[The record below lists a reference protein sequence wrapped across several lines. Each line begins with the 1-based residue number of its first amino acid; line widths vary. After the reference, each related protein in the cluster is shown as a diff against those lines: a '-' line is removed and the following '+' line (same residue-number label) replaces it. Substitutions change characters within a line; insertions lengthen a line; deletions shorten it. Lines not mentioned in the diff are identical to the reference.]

1 MKKNEFLQK
10 LGGGVWILAA
20 GFMLAVCIV
29 GILVHL
35 VVRDFVRD
43 PGSLGLG
50 FEPQPGE
57 TSSPGPGTPVATPTL
72 VALDTTPEPWSGN
85 SRVTIL
91 LMGLDYR
98 DWERGSGA
106 PRTDTM
112 MVVTV
117 DPLTRQAGML
127 SIPRDLW
134 VEIPGFSHQRIN
146 TAYTFGELY
155 RYPGGGPGLA
165 IKTVESVI
173 GVPIQYYAVIEFSA
187 FERLIDEIGGIDVYV
202 ENDLKISPIGRMSF
216 WLEGGKGHHLDGAET
231 LAYARIRKGTNAGGD
246 FGRAQRQ
253 QQVAMAI
260 IDRVVG
266 FDIIPTLIRRAPR
279 LYQEISSG
287 IRTNLSLQ
295 QMVSFGWLAVN
306 LPIDNIERGV
316 ISPPGMVGFET
327 RPDGAQVLRPV
338 PDRIRELRD
347 RIFLNSSA
355 IGAPPNEIEGSSS
368 R

>member
-1 MKKNEFLQK
+1 
-10 LGGGVWILAA
+10 
-20 GFMLAVCIV
+20 MLAVCV
-29 GILVHL
+29 VAILLHL

-50 FEPQPGE
+50 YEPDTTDTETPPPGV
-57 TSSPGPGTPVATPTL
+57 PLATPTL
-72 VALDTTPEPWSGN
+72 VPLDTTPEPWSGN
-85 SRVTIL
+85 SRVSIL

-98 DWERGSGA
+98 DWEAGAGA
-106 PRTDTM
+106 PRSDTM
-112 MVVTV
+112 LVVTI

-134 VEIPGFSHQRIN
+134 VEIPGYSHQRIN

-165 IKTVESVI
+165 VKTVESVI
-173 GVPIQYYAVIEFSA
+173 GVPVQYYAVIEFSA

-202 ENDLKISPIGRMSF
+202 ENDLKISPIGRLSR
-216 WLEGGKGHHLDGAET
+216 WLRGGKGHHLDGAET
-231 LAYARIRKGTNAGGD
+231 LAYARVRKGVNAGGD

-253 QQVAMAI
+253 QQVALAI

-266 FDIIPTLIRRAPR
+266 FEMIPTLIRKAPR
-279 LYQEISSG
+279 LYQEISAG
-287 IRTNLSLQ
+287 IRTNMSLQ

-306 LPIDNIERGV
+306 TPKENIESGV
-316 ISPPGMVGFET
+316 ISPPGMVGFVT

-338 PDRIRELRD
+338 PSQIRELRD
-347 RIFLNSSA
+347 RIFLDTSA
-355 IGAPPNEIEGSSS
+355 IGAPSSALEGSD
-368 R
+368 